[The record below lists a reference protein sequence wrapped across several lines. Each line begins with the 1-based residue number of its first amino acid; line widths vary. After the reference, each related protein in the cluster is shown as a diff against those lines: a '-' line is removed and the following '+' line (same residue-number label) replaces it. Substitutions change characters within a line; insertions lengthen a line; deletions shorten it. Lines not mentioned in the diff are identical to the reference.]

1 MKKTV
6 ADIKK
11 LIGPKNCRV
20 IGDVKREFCGVRP
33 ITEARSGDLAYC
45 VKRGED
51 ATPILE
57 KTKATVVICGTDIL
71 SQKAEFDDKTLV
83 AVDKPRLWFIRCL
96 DTFFPTKSNK
106 GIHPTAVVGKN
117 CKIGKKV
124 YIGPNVS
131 IDDDV
136 EIGNGT
142 KVHSGVQIHDR
153 VKIGK
158 NVILKSGCVI
168 GTDGFGFE
176 RNEKGA
182 LERFPHVGGVVIE
195 DDVEVGANTC
205 VDRGTLSD
213 TIIGK
218 GTKIDNLVHVAH
230 NVVIGK
236 HCVIV
241 ALAMI
246 GGGTKIL
253 DGAWVAP
260 TACIRDGITIGKQ
273 SLVGMGAVVTKNVD
287 DGDVVIGVPAK
298 SIKEAK
304 K

>member
-20 IGDVKREFCGVRP
+20 IGDFKREFCGVRP
-33 ITEARSGDLAYC
+33 ITEARSGDLAFC

-57 KTKATVVICGTDIL
+57 KTKASVVICDTDIL
-71 SQKAEFDDKTLV
+71 SQKVEFDDKTLV
-83 AVDKPRLWFIRCL
+83 AVEKPRLWFLRCL
-96 DTFFPTKSNK
+96 DTFFPTKSKK
-106 GIHPTAVVGKN
+106 GIHPTAVVGMN

-131 IDDDV
+131 IGDDV

-153 VKIGK
+153 VRIGK
-158 NVILKSGCVI
+158 NVVLKSGCVI
-168 GTDGFGFE
+168 GSDGFGFE
-176 RNEKGA
+176 RNDQGIFEK
-182 LERFPHVGGVVIE
+182 FPHVGGVVIE
-195 DDVEVGANTC
+195 DDVEIGGNTC
-205 VDRGTLSD
+205 VDRGTLSN
-213 TIIGK
+213 TTIGK
-218 GTKIDNLVHVAH
+218 GTKIDNLVHIAH

-236 HCVIV
+236 NCVII

-246 GGGTKIL
+246 GGGAKIG

-260 TACIRDGITIGKQ
+260 TACIRDGIAVGKQ
-273 SLVGMGAVVTKNVD
+273 SLVGMGAVVTKNVP